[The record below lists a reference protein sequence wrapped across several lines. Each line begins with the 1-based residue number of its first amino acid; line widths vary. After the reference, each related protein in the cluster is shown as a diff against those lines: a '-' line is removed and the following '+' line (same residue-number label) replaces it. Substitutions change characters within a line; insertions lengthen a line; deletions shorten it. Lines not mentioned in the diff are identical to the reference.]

1 MKISAKKS
9 YFVIGYAP
17 FQGLSFDRLP
27 IDGKHLSYGNEYIT
41 SANKFRHNIFLP
53 SPQGEGKD

>member
-27 IDGKHLSYGNEYIT
+27 INGKHL
-41 SANKFRHNIFLP
+41 FVR
-53 SPQGEGKD
+53 